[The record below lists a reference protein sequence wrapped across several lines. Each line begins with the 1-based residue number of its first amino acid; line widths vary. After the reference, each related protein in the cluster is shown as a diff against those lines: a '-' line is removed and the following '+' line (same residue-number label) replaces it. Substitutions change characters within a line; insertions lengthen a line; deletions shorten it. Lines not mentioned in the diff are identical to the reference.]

1 MLNKFPLW
9 KNIMVVLIIAI
20 GAFYALP
27 NLYGEDPALQISGTH
42 GLDVDAKAQA
52 KVQQALEAKNIH
64 AQYDLENG
72 QLLVRF
78 KNTEEQLMSRETVNE
93 ALGDSYV
100 TALNLAPATPAWMR
114 SLGMHPLKL
123 GLDLRGGVHF
133 LMEVD
138 MEAAMKK
145 MTDQLVN
152 DFRTELR
159 NNSIRLSGAKAEG
172 DSVVV
177 SFRDE
182 DTRDKAMSL
191 LSDRHKDFK
200 FQAGEQDGRYL
211 IRATMT
217 PQKLSEVRTNAVDQ
231 NINIIR
237 NRVNE
242 LGVAEPLVQRQG
254 ADRVV
259 VELPGIQDTAR
270 AKEILGATATLEFR
284 LVDNTADVAAA
295 AEGHVPAGTEVLY
308 DARHYPVVVS
318 KQVILTGDHIVDASS
333 SSDENGRPQV
343 NISLD
348 SRGGNIMS
356 AFTKDNVG
364 KPMATN
370 FIEYKVVQSDDPNA
384 LKPGD
389 KGYKPKFRKVEQII
403 NVATIQ
409 TRLGSSFRITGID
422 SVKEAHNL
430 ALLLRA
436 GALIAPIQIVEERTI
451 GPSLGQQNIDN
462 GMKAMLYG
470 VFFLVVFMIIYYKAF
485 GFIADLALLFNLVL
499 LVGIMSLIP
508 GATMTLP
515 GIAGMVLTLGMAVD
529 ANVLIYERIREE
541 IRAGR
546 PIQAAI
552 NEGYARA
559 FVTIADSN
567 ITTFITGLILFMVG
581 TGSVK
586 GFALVLMI
594 GLASSMFTAVTA
606 CRAIV
611 NWIWGGRANLKS
623 LSI

>member
-1 MLNKFPLW
+1 
-9 KNIMVVLIIAI
+9 MVVLIILI

-27 NLYGEDPALQISGTH
+27 NLYGEDPALQVSGAR
-42 GLDVDAKAQA
+42 GMDVDDSSMQTVKKALDDR
-52 KVQQALEAKNIH
+52 KID
-64 AQYDLENG
+64 AQYELENG
-72 QLLVRF
+72 QLIVRF
-78 KNTEEQLMSRETVNE
+78 KTTEDQLVARDIAAK
-93 ALGDSYV
+93 ALGENYI

-138 MEAAMKK
+138 MDAAMKK

-159 NNSIRLSGAKAEG
+159 NSGIRLSGARAEG

-177 SFRDE
+177 AFRDE
-182 DTRDKAMSL
+182 KTRDDAMSL
-191 LSDRHKDFK
+191 LTSRHKDFK
-200 FQAGEQDGRYL
+200 LQDYDQDDRFL

-284 LVDNTADVAAA
+284 LVDNTADIAAA
-295 AEGHVPAGTEVLY
+295 AQGHVPAGTEVLY
-308 DARHYPVVVS
+308 DARHYPVVVT

-333 SSDENGRPQV
+333 SADENGRPQV

-356 AFTKDNVG
+356 NFTKDNVG

-370 FIEYKVVQSDDPNA
+370 FIEYKVIEDNSPDA

-389 KGYKPKFRKVEQII
+389 PGYKPKFKKVEQII

-409 TRLGSSFRITGID
+409 TRLGSNFRITGID
-422 SVKEAHNL
+422 SIKEAHNL

-451 GPSLGQQNIDN
+451 GPSLGQQNINN

-470 VFFLVVFMIIYYKAF
+470 LVFLVIFMIIYYKAF
-485 GFIADLALLFNLVL
+485 GFIADLALVFNLVL
-499 LVGIMSLIP
+499 IVGIMSLIP

-515 GIAGMVLTLGMAVD
+515 GIAGIVLTLGMAVD

-541 IRAGR
+541 LRAGR
-546 PIQAAI
+546 PVQYAI

-611 NWIWGGRANLKS
+611 NWIWGGRPNLKG

>member
-9 KNIMVVLIIAI
+9 KNIMVFVIIAI
-20 GAFYALP
+20 GFFCALP

-42 GLDVDAKAQA
+42 GAELDQKTVDSIKQSLDAKDIAGS
-52 KVQQALEAKNIH
+52 
-64 AQYDLENG
+64 YDFENG
-72 QLLVRF
+72 QLLIRF
-78 KNTEEQLMSRETVNE
+78 KNTDEQLTAKEIASKS
-93 ALGDSYV
+93 LGENYIV
-100 TALNLAPATPAWMR
+100 ALNLAPATPEWMR
-114 SLGMHPLKL
+114 NLGMHPLKL

-138 MEAAMKK
+138 MDEAMKK
-145 MTDQLVN
+145 MRSQLTN

-159 NNSIRLSGAKAEG
+159 NRNLRLSGIRAE
-172 DSVVV
+172 DDYVVV
-177 SFRDE
+177 EFKDSAIRDAAQKVLA
-182 DTRDKAMSL
+182 DKQ
-191 LSDRHKDFK
+191 KDFTVVSQDIGDK
-200 FQAGEQDGRYL
+200 FYV
-211 IRATMT
+211 RATMT
-217 PQKLSEVRTNAVDQ
+217 PAKLSAVRTSAVDQ

-254 ADRVV
+254 ADRLV
-259 VELPGIQDTAR
+259 VELPGVQDTAR

-284 LVDNTADVAAA
+284 LVDTSADLQAAA
-295 AEGHVPAGTEVLY
+295 AGHVPAGTEVIN
-308 DARHYPVVVS
+308 DQKGYPVVVQ

-348 SRGGNIMS
+348 SRGGSIMS
-356 AFTKDNVG
+356 NFTKDNIG
-364 KPMATN
+364 KPMGTN
-370 FIEYKVVQSDDPNA
+370 FIEFVVIPSDDPNA
-384 LKPGD
+384 PKPGEP
-389 KGYKPKFRKVEQII
+389 GYKPKFKKVERMI

-409 TRLGSSFRITGID
+409 SRLGNNFRITGL
-422 SVKEAHNL
+422 SSPKEAHNL

-451 GPSLGQQNIDN
+451 GPSLGQQNIEN
-462 GMKAMLYG
+462 GLSAMAYG
-470 VFFLVVFMIIYYKAF
+470 VGFLAIFMVFYYKSF
-485 GFIADLALLFNLVL
+485 GLIANLALFFNLVL

-515 GIAGMVLTLGMAVD
+515 GIAGIVLTLGMAVD

-541 IRAGR
+541 IRLGL
-546 PIQAAI
+546 PIQHAI
-552 NEGYARA
+552 SEGYSRS

-567 ITTFITGLILFMVG
+567 ITSFITALILFMVG
-581 TGSVK
+581 TGAVK

-594 GLASSMFTAVTA
+594 GLASSMFTSITA
-606 CRAIV
+606 CRAVV
-611 NWIWGGRANLKS
+611 NILYGGRNLKK

>member
-1 MLNKFPLW
+1 
-9 KNIMVVLIIAI
+9 MVVLIILI

-27 NLYGEDPALQISGTH
+27 NLYGEDPALQVSGAR
-42 GLDVDAKAQA
+42 GMDVDDSSMQTVKKALDDR
-52 KVQQALEAKNIH
+52 KID
-64 AQYDLENG
+64 AQYELENG
-72 QLLVRF
+72 QLIVRF
-78 KNTEEQLMSRETVNE
+78 KTTEDQLVARDIAAK
-93 ALGDSYV
+93 ALGENYI

-138 MEAAMKK
+138 MDAAMKK

-159 NNSIRLSGAKAEG
+159 NSGIRLSGTRAEG

-177 SFRDE
+177 AFRDE
-182 DTRDKAMSL
+182 KTRDDAMSL
-191 LSDRHKDFK
+191 LTSKHKDFK
-200 FQAGEQDGRYL
+200 LQDYDQDDRFF

-284 LVDNTADVAAA
+284 LVDNTADIAAA
-295 AEGHVPAGTEVLY
+295 AQGHVPAGTEVLY
-308 DARHYPVVVS
+308 DARHYPVVVT

-333 SSDENGRPQV
+333 SADENGRPQV

-356 AFTKDNVG
+356 NFTKDNVG

-370 FIEYKVVQSDDPNA
+370 FIEYKVIEDNSPDA

-389 KGYKPKFRKVEQII
+389 PGYKPKFKKVEQII

-422 SVKEAHNL
+422 SIKEAHNL

-451 GPSLGQQNIDN
+451 GPSLGQQNINN

-470 VFFLVVFMIIYYKAF
+470 LVFLVIFMIIYYKAF
-485 GFIADLALLFNLVL
+485 GFIADLALVFNLVL
-499 LVGIMSLIP
+499 IVGIMSLIP

-515 GIAGMVLTLGMAVD
+515 GIAGIVLTLGMAVD

-541 IRAGR
+541 LRAGR
-546 PIQAAI
+546 PVQYAI

-611 NWIWGGRANLKS
+611 NWIWGGRPNLKG